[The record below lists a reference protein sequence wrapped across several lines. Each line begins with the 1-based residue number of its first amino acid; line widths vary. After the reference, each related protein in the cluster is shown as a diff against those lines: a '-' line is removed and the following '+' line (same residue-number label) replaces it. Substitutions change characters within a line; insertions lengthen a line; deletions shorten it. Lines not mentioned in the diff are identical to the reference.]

1 MVGRIVVKIVSY
13 YWWEISPIRQNKQ
26 NLKIVGVSACFAISG
41 NGEIATNNIK
51 QFFNDTT
58 NHSGDIAKQA
68 LPPTILKFSMLS
80 LIGEIVANNIKQP
93 PTILKFSLF
102 RLIGEIVTN
111 NIKQLTTIPPTI
123 PEILQN
129 RHLHQQFGNFLNDT
143 TNHSGDIAK
152 QALPPTILKFSMLSL
167 IGEIATNNIKQFS
180 QRYDQPFRDIAKQAL
195 PPTIF
200 KFSLFRLIGEI
211 ATNNI
216 KQFFNDTTN
225 HSGDIAKQALP
236 PTILKFSMLSLIG
249 EIAIKQA
256 LTPTI
261 KKFSLFRLIGEI
273 ATNNIKQFSQRQ
285 IQRYHQPF
293 RRYCKTGTYTN
304 NLEIFAV
311 SSDR

>member
-1 MVGRIVVKIVSY
+1 MVGGIVVKILSY
-13 YWWEISPIRQNKQ
+13 YWAAIPPIRRNKE
-26 NLKIVGVSACFAISG
+26 NLKIVGGSACFAISPD
-41 NGEIATNNIK
+41 GEIATNNIK

-180 QRYDQPFRDIAKQAL
+180 QRYDQPFR
-195 PPTIF
+195 
-200 KFSLFRLIGEI
+200 
-211 ATNNI
+211 
-216 KQFFNDTTN
+216 
-225 HSGDIAKQALP
+225 IAKQALP
-236 PTILKFSMLSLIG
+236 PTILKFSLFRLIG
-249 EIAIKQA
+249 EIVLKQA

-273 ATNNIKQFSQRQ
+273 ATNNIKQFSQR
-285 IQRYHQPF
+285 HQPF
-293 RRYCKTGTYTN
+293 RRYCKTGTFPPTIKN
-304 NLEIFAV
+304 FLCFV
-311 SSDR
+311 